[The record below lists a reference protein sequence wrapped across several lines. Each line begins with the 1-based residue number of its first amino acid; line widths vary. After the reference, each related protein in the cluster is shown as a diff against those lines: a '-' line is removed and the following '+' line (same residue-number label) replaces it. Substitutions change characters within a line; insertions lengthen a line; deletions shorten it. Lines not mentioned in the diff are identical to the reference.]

1 MRGRVDGILVGALL
15 CVSALGCTPESSPV
29 SNSSAGDVAPS
40 GVNARGYSNETA
52 PLPAVRDAPLPSRV
66 MRGVCLAHSYQ
77 SGGTAGYGSE
87 ASARTLDELRAL
99 GVRWVSLTPFGFMS
113 GLESDAVR
121 PLFDHVGGE
130 TDARIRAEIRAAHA
144 RGMSVQLKPHIWIR
158 GGAWRA
164 RIDPGGA
171 EAWTRWFAS
180 YRAWF
185 LHYAHLAA
193 LERVEALVVGVE
205 LGSSVTQQPE
215 RWRAL
220 IREVRRVFPG
230 RLLYA
235 ANWDA
240 VSSVPFWDALDAIG
254 VQFYAPLTDRADASL
269 AALTERAGRALDA
282 YAELSRSVDRPVVLT
297 EVGYRS
303 SSDAA
308 LRPHAW
314 PEHDQAPSVDEAA
327 QAQAYRA
334 LFRAVAARPFV
345 HGVFV
350 WKWFTD
356 PSTRE
361 EGPTGF
367 SPRGKTAEAVLRS
380 VYSSPPSARSSSES
394 TTRREVS
401 GESASET
408 SARPRRG
415 ASVDR

>member
-1 MRGRVDGILVGALL
+1 MLVGALL
-15 CVSALGCTPESSPV
+15 CVSALGCTEGRRGAA
-29 SNSSAGDVAPS
+29 NSSVDDITPAR
-40 GVNARGYSNETA
+40 VNTRKS
-52 PLPAVRDAPLPSRV
+52 PLRLQATTSPALGDAPMPPRV

-77 SGGTAGYGSE
+77 ARGAAGYGSE
-87 ASARTLDELRAL
+87 ISAHTLDELRAV

-113 GLESDAVR
+113 GLESDSVR
-121 PLFDHVGGE
+121 PLFDRRGGE

-144 RGMSVQLKPHIWIR
+144 RHLSVQLKPHIWVR

-164 RIDPGGA
+164 RIDPGDA
-171 EAWTRWFAS
+171 AAWSRWFAS
-180 YRAWF
+180 YRAWL

-193 LERVEALVVGVE
+193 MERVEALVVGVE
-205 LGSSVTQQPE
+205 LSSSVAQQPE
-215 RWRAL
+215 LWRAL
-220 IREVRRVFPG
+220 IADVRRVYPG

-235 ANWDA
+235 ANWDT

-254 VQFYAPLTDRADASL
+254 VQFYPPLADRVGASL
-269 AALTERAGRALDA
+269 ASLSERAGGALDA

-303 SSDAA
+303 TSDAA

-314 PEHDQAPSVDEAA
+314 PERDRAPSVDEAA

-334 LFRAVAARPFV
+334 LFRAVSERPFV
-345 HGVFV
+345 RGVFL

-356 PSTRE
+356 PNTQE

-367 SPRGKTAEAVLRS
+367 SLRGKSAEAVLRS
-380 VYSSPPSARSSSES
+380 VYASPPSARSSSES
-394 TTRREVS
+394 TTRREAS
-401 GESASET
+401 GDSASET
-408 SARPRRG
+408 RARPRRG